1 MVQTMKF
8 PVQRSPMPMKYR
20 IVILISLLVSGM
32 MLLSGCGIKRNALPA
47 DAEGKVVVMDFDA
60 IRFYGDTSPD
70 NLKSSMAQWYERY
83 SKTPHGE
90 KITML
95 SLSGGGANGA
105 FGAGFLVGWTSTM
118 TRPQFDMVT
127 GVSTGAL
134 FAPFAFLGPEYD
146 AVIKLLYTS
155 YSTDML
161 IERRSIGYALSG
173 DSIYST
179 RLMRQVMQNFYS
191 DRIID
196 AIAREYRKGRILL
209 IGTTNLDEMR
219 PVYWDIGAIAQYGTE
234 EAYQL
239 VRDVIL
245 ASAAIPVAFP
255 PVYIKVRNNGYEYD
269 EMHVDGGVTNQV
281 FSYPPSIRLRDE
293 LRKMGEKRN
302 VSLYVIRNDALRSK
316 RTVVEPRIA
325 DIATRSLMG
334 LIRNQ
339 GIGDLY
345 RIYYTAKRDGISFH
359 LAVIPPDVNQKTDEL
374 FSPEYMKKL
383 FDIGRSKA
391 MGDNP
396 WLEELPHDLVR
407 SAY

>member
-1 MVQTMKF
+1 MVPTMIF
-8 PVQRSPMPMKYR
+8 RNSRSPLPAEGR
-20 IVILISLLVSGM
+20 SAVVICVLIV
-32 MLLSGCGIKRNALPA
+32 MLAALSGCGVKRYGLPV
-47 DAEGKVVVMDFDA
+47 DAEGEVKVMDFEA
-60 IRFYGDTSPD
+60 IRYYGDTAPG
-70 NLKSSMAQWYERY
+70 NLKDSMARWYARY
-83 SKTPHGE
+83 SKSTHGE

-134 FAPFAFLGPEYD
+134 FAPFAFLGPGYD

-161 IERRSIGYALSG
+161 VERRSIGYALSG

-179 RLMRQVMQNFYS
+179 RLMRQVMETFYS
-191 DRIID
+191 DKLID
-196 AIAREYRKGRILL
+196 AIAEEHRKGRMLI

-219 PVYWDIGAIAQYGTE
+219 PVYWDIGAIAEYGTP

-293 LRKMGEKRN
+293 LRKMGEDRN
-302 VSLYVIRNDALRSK
+302 VELYVIRNDALSSK
-316 RTVVEPRIA
+316 RTIVEPRIA
-325 DIATRSLMG
+325 DIASRSLMG

-359 LAVIPPDVNQKTDEL
+359 LAVIPPGVDQKSDEM

-383 FDIGRSKA
+383 FEIGRSKA
-391 MGDNP
+391 MGEKP
-396 WLEELPHDLVR
+396 WLKELPHDLMR
-407 SAY
+407 GAF